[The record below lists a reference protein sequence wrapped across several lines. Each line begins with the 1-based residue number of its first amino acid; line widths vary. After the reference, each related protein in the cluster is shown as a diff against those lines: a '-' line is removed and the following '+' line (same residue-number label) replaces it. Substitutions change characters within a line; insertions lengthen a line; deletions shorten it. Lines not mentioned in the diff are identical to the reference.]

1 MSEKTFSIGEA
12 AELSET
18 TTRTLRYYEELGLIA
33 STRPSATGQRRY
45 SAEDIER
52 IRHIRDLQTLLGLE
66 LDEIGGHLAAT
77 DRLDGLRAE
86 YYSEPPAERREAIL
100 DEVDTIL
107 RALREKVLER
117 QGRLGEFLSDLDR
130 RISRVES
137 LRAGA
142 PPDAPP
148 G

>member
-1 MSEKTFSIGEA
+1 MNEKTFSIGEA
-12 AELSET
+12 AELSHT

-45 SAEDIER
+45 SETDIDR

-66 LDEIGGHLAAT
+66 LDEIAEHLAAT

-86 YYSEPPAERREAIL
+86 FYAEPPAKRREAL
-100 DEVDTIL
+100 LREGDAIL

-117 QGRLGEFLSDLDR
+117 QGRLEEFLSDLDR
-130 RISRVES
+130 RITRVES
-137 LRAGA
+137 LRREG
-142 PPDAPP
+142 PPAD
-148 G
+148 